1 MTESQEN
8 DGQADAADVEA
19 NSDLPPM
26 DFCLF
31 LLSLNASALLH
42 LGEGAADAGS
52 EPNLPMA
59 RQTIEMI
66 AMIEDKTRGNLTG
79 KEEQLL
85 NQVLFDL
92 RMRYARMRNSA

>member
-1 MTESQEN
+1 MSETSDSELQ
-8 DGQADAADVEA
+8 DDADDAEDNGELA
-19 NSDLPPM
+19 PM

-31 LLSLNASALLH
+31 LLSLNASALMNL
-42 LGEGAADAGS
+42 GAAGADAS
-52 EPNLPMA
+52 PAPNLPMA

-66 AMIEDKTRGNLTG
+66 AMLEDKTRGNLTG

-92 RMRYARMRNSA
+92 RMRYARLRDST